1 MNELI
6 SNDLTGAR
14 MTTID
19 IMNLLNANLPAN
31 KKHPY
36 DHFEIIKKVED
47 LMRMNIIHLQ
57 KKIEVDNNQTLSN
70 HSKVRGY
77 EFIGKQGERDS
88 IVVIAQF
95 QPKVTGVLYDKWD
108 ALREENRQLKEHL
121 LMLTKQEDLKKDAE
135 RLLNELDHGDV
146 DVNAVTEL
154 LNRYN
159 HSSHHA
165 GQQLSLVRKTK
176 PIVKQLHHN
185 TIELLQP
192 ELPLETAEQ

>member
-1 MNELI
+1 
-6 SNDLTGAR
+6 
-14 MTTID
+14 
-19 IMNLLNANLPAN
+19 
-31 KKHPY
+31 
-36 DHFEIIKKVED
+36 
-47 LMRMNIIHLQ
+47 
-57 KKIEVDNNQTLSN
+57 
-70 HSKVRGY
+70 
-77 EFIGKQGERDS
+77 
-88 IVVIAQF
+88 
-95 QPKVTGVLYDKWD
+95 
-108 ALREENRQLKEHL
+108 
-121 LMLTKQEDLKKDAE
+121 MLTKQEDLKKDAE

-165 GQQLSLVRKTK
+165 GQQLSLERKTK